1 MPDGIPEIGSGG
13 GRLMNIFISI
23 LEQGMLFAISVM
35 GIYITYKIMNFAD
48 LSMDGTYPLG
58 GAVAAVLL
66 SQGVDPWIA
75 TLTAAMAGAMGGV
88 VTGLIH
94 TKLKINGL
102 MAGILVMFGLYSV
115 NLRVMGKS
123 NIPLFSYG
131 SVFDLPEVRV
141 AGIDLAPLLLL
152 CAVVLVIRLAYE
164 YFFSTRTGFFLRA
177 VGDNEE
183 ILTSL
188 AADSH
193 QIKILGLAL
202 ANFLVGLSGALTAQY
217 QGFSDVGMG
226 TGSAVTAL
234 AAVIIGSA
242 LLKRLNLA
250 MSTIAILGA
259 IAYKAIL
266 VVVLRLGLD
275 PNDFK
280 LATAAVVIIAMG
292 STAGTFK
299 NLKIRSKKAP
309 RAKGVDRYAE
319 PQRSVHH
326 V

>member
-1 MPDGIPEIGSGG
+1 
-13 GRLMNIFISI
+13 MNILISI
-23 LEQGMLFAISVM
+23 LEQGLLFAISVM

-58 GAVAAVLL
+58 GAVAGLL
-66 SQGVDPWIA
+66 LMNGVNPWIA
-75 TLTAAMAGAMGGV
+75 TLIAAAAGALGGSI
-88 VTGLIH
+88 TGLIH

-115 NLRVMGKS
+115 NLRIMGKS
-123 NIPLFSYG
+123 NIPLFNSA
-131 SVFDLPEVRV
+131 SVFDLPELKV
-141 AGIDLAPLLLL
+141 AGTNLTPLLLL
-152 CAVVLVIRLAYE
+152 CSVVLVIRLGFE
-164 YFFSTRTGFFLRA
+164 VFFKTRTGFFLRA

-193 QIKILGLAL
+193 AIKILGLAL

-217 QGFSDVGMG
+217 QGFADVGMG

-234 AAVIIGSA
+234 AAVIIGTA
-242 LLKRLNLA
+242 LLKRLDLA
-250 MSTIAILGA
+250 MSTIAIIGA
-259 IAYKAIL
+259 ILYKAIL
-266 VVVLRLGLD
+266 VVVLRFGLD

-280 LATAAVVIIAMG
+280 LATAVAVIIAMG
-292 STAGTFK
+292 SSYVSFQFRHRA
-299 NLKIRSKKAP
+299 KKAS
-309 RAKGVDRYAE
+309 RVKGVDESAQ
-319 PQRSVHH
+319 PQRAVTH

>member
-1 MPDGIPEIGSGG
+1 
-13 GRLMNIFISI
+13 MNILISI
-23 LEQGMLFAISVM
+23 LEQGLLFAISVM

-58 GAVAAVLL
+58 GAVAGLL
-66 SQGVDPWIA
+66 LMNGVNPWIA
-75 TLTAAMAGAMGGV
+75 TLIAAAAGALGGSI
-88 VTGLIH
+88 TGLIH

-115 NLRVMGKS
+115 NLRIMGKS
-123 NIPLFSYG
+123 NIPLFNSA
-131 SVFDLPEVRV
+131 SVFDLPELKV
-141 AGIDLAPLLLL
+141 AGTNLTPLLLL
-152 CAVVLVIRLAYE
+152 CSVVLVIRLGFE
-164 YFFSTRTGFFLRA
+164 VFFKTRTGFFLRA

-193 QIKILGLAL
+193 AIKILGLAL

-217 QGFSDVGMG
+217 QGFADVGMG

-234 AAVIIGSA
+234 AAVIIGTA
-242 LLKRLNLA
+242 LLKRLDLA
-250 MSTIAILGA
+250 MSTIAIIGA
-259 IAYKAIL
+259 ILYKAIL
-266 VVVLRLGLD
+266 VVVLRFGLD

-280 LATAAVVIIAMG
+280 LATAVAVIIAMG
-292 STAGTFK
+292 SSYGSFQFRHRA
-299 NLKIRSKKAP
+299 KKAS
-309 RAKGVDRYAE
+309 RVKGVDESAQ
-319 PQRSVHH
+319 PQRAVTH

>member
-1 MPDGIPEIGSGG
+1 
-13 GRLMNIFISI
+13 MNILISI
-23 LEQGMLFAISVM
+23 LEQGLLFAISVM

-58 GAVAAVLL
+58 GAVAGLL
-66 SQGVDPWIA
+66 LMNGVNPWIA
-75 TLTAAMAGAMGGV
+75 TLTAAAAGALGGSI
-88 VTGLIH
+88 TGLIH

-115 NLRVMGKS
+115 NLHIMGKS
-123 NIPLFSYG
+123 NIPLFNSA
-131 SVFDLPEVRV
+131 SVFDLPELKV
-141 AGIDLAPLLLL
+141 AGTNLAPLLLL
-152 CAVVLVIRLAYE
+152 GSVVLVIRLGFE
-164 YFFSTRTGFFLRA
+164 VFFKTRTGFFLRA

-193 QIKILGLAL
+193 AIKILGLAL

-217 QGFSDVGMG
+217 QGFADVGMG

-234 AAVIIGSA
+234 AAVIIGTA
-242 LLKRLNLA
+242 LLKRLDLA
-250 MSTIAILGA
+250 MSTIAIIGA
-259 IAYKAIL
+259 ILYKAIL
-266 VVVLRLGLD
+266 VVVLRFGLD

-280 LATAAVVIIAMG
+280 LATAVAVIIAMG
-292 STAGTFK
+292 SSYGSFQFRHRA
-299 NLKIRSKKAP
+299 KKAS
-309 RAKGVDRYAE
+309 RVKGVDESAQ
-319 PQRSVHH
+319 PQRAVTH

>member
-1 MPDGIPEIGSGG
+1 
-13 GRLMNIFISI
+13 MNILISI
-23 LEQGMLFAISVM
+23 LEQGLLFAISVM

-58 GAVAAVLL
+58 GAVAGLL
-66 SQGVDPWIA
+66 LMNGVNPWIA
-75 TLTAAMAGAMGGV
+75 TLTAAAAGALGGSI
-88 VTGLIH
+88 TGLIH

-115 NLRVMGKS
+115 NLRIMGKS
-123 NIPLFSYG
+123 NIPLFNSA
-131 SVFDLPEVRV
+131 SVFDLPELKV
-141 AGIDLAPLLLL
+141 AGTNLTPLLLL
-152 CAVVLVIRLAYE
+152 CSVVLVIRLGFE
-164 YFFSTRTGFFLRA
+164 VFFKTRTGFFLRA

-193 QIKILGLAL
+193 AIKILGLAL

-217 QGFSDVGMG
+217 QGFADVGMG

-234 AAVIIGSA
+234 AAVIIGTA
-242 LLKRLNLA
+242 LLKRLDLA
-250 MSTIAILGA
+250 MSTIAIIGA
-259 IAYKAIL
+259 ILYKAIL
-266 VVVLRLGLD
+266 VVVLRFGLD

-280 LATAAVVIIAMG
+280 LATAVAVIIAMG
-292 STAGTFK
+292 SSYGSFQ
-299 NLKIRSKKAP
+299 IRP
-309 RAKGVDRYAE
+309 RAKKTSRVKGVDESAQ
-319 PQRSVHH
+319 PQRAVTH

>member
-1 MPDGIPEIGSGG
+1 
-13 GRLMNIFISI
+13 MNIIISI

-75 TLTAAMAGAMGGV
+75 TLTAAMAGALGGTI
-88 VTGLIH
+88 TGLIH

-123 NIPLFSYG
+123 NIPLFTYG
-131 SVFDLPEVRV
+131 SVFDLPKVLV

-242 LLKRLNLA
+242 LLKRLNFA

-259 IAYKAIL
+259 ITYKAIL

-299 NLKIRSKKAP
+299 NLIIRSKKAP

-319 PQRSVHH
+319 PKRSVHH

>member
-1 MPDGIPEIGSGG
+1 
-13 GRLMNIFISI
+13 MNILISI
-23 LEQGMLFAISVM
+23 LEQGLLFAISVM

-58 GAVAAVLL
+58 GAVAGLL
-66 SQGVDPWIA
+66 LMNGVNPWIA
-75 TLTAAMAGAMGGV
+75 TLIAAAAGALGGSI
-88 VTGLIH
+88 TGLIH

-115 NLRVMGKS
+115 NLRIMGKS
-123 NIPLFSYG
+123 NIPLFNSA
-131 SVFDLPEVRV
+131 SVFDLPELKV
-141 AGIDLAPLLLL
+141 GGTNLAPLLLL
-152 CAVVLVIRLAYE
+152 CSVVLAIRLGFE
-164 YFFSTRTGFFLRA
+164 VFFKTRTGFFLRA

-193 QIKILGLAL
+193 AIKILGLAL

-217 QGFSDVGMG
+217 QGFADVGMG

-234 AAVIIGSA
+234 AAVIIGTA
-242 LLKRLNLA
+242 LLKRLDLA
-250 MSTIAILGA
+250 MSTVAIIGAIL
-259 IAYKAIL
+259 YKAIL
-266 VVVLRLGLD
+266 VVVLRFGLD

-280 LATAAVVIIAMG
+280 LATAVAVIIAMG
-292 STAGTFK
+292 SSYGSIQFRLRA
-299 NLKIRSKKAP
+299 KKAP
-309 RAKGVDRYAE
+309 RAKGVDESAQ
-319 PQRSVHH
+319 PQRAVTH

>member
-1 MPDGIPEIGSGG
+1 
-13 GRLMNIFISI
+13 MNILISI
-23 LEQGMLFAISVM
+23 LEQGLLFAISVM

-58 GAVAAVLL
+58 GAVAGLL
-66 SQGVDPWIA
+66 LMNGVNPWIA
-75 TLTAAMAGAMGGV
+75 TLIAAAAGALGGSI
-88 VTGLIH
+88 TGLIH

-115 NLRVMGKS
+115 NLRIMGKS
-123 NIPLFSYG
+123 NIPLFNSA
-131 SVFDLPEVRV
+131 SVFDLPELKV
-141 AGIDLAPLLLL
+141 AGTNLAPLLLL
-152 CAVVLVIRLAYE
+152 CSVVLVIRLGFE
-164 YFFSTRTGFFLRA
+164 VFFKTRTGFFLRA

-193 QIKILGLAL
+193 AIKILGLAL

-217 QGFSDVGMG
+217 QGFADVGMG

-234 AAVIIGSA
+234 AAVIIGTA
-242 LLKRLNLA
+242 LLKRLDLA
-250 MSTIAILGA
+250 MSTIAIIGA
-259 IAYKAIL
+259 ILYKAIL
-266 VVVLRLGLD
+266 VVVLRFGLD

-280 LATAAVVIIAMG
+280 LATAVAVIIAMG
-292 STAGTFK
+292 SSYGSFQFRHRA
-299 NLKIRSKKAP
+299 KKAS
-309 RAKGVDRYAE
+309 RVKGVDESAQ
-319 PQRSVHH
+319 PQRAVTH

>member
-131 SVFDLPEVRV
+131 SVFDLPGYAPPILPLAALV
-141 AGIDLAPLLLL
+141 AGAALL
-152 CAVVLVIRLAYE
+152 V
-164 YFFSTRTGFFLRA
+164 
-177 VGDNEE
+177 
-183 ILTSL
+183 
-188 AADSH
+188 
-193 QIKILGLAL
+193 AL
-202 ANFLVGLSGALTAQY
+202 AGWF
-217 QGFSDVGMG
+217 G
-226 TGSAVTAL
+226 TL
-234 AAVIIGSA
+234 
-242 LLKRLNLA
+242 R
-250 MSTIAILGA
+250 IARTSPM
-259 IAYKAIL
+259 
-266 VVVLRLGLD
+266 VVLRRG
-275 PNDFK
+275 
-280 LATAAVVIIAMG
+280 
-292 STAGTFK
+292 
-299 NLKIRSKKAP
+299 
-309 RAKGVDRYAE
+309 
-319 PQRSVHH
+319 
-326 V
+326 